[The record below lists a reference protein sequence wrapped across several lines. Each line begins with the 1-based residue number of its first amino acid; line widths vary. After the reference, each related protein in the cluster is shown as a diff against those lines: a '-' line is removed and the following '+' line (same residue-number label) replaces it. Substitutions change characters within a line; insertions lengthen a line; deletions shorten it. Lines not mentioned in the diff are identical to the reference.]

1 FGTPWFPPYHAAD
14 SVFRAVENRVA
25 FALGSVSGVAQ
36 VIDPYGRM
44 SARSNIDVR
53 QAISG
58 VTFVTEE
65 RPLYTWWG
73 DWFGWLCVAAVGL
86 LAFRRSRS

>member
-1 FGTPWFPPYHAAD
+1 
-14 SVFRAVENRVA
+14 FRAVENRIA

-44 SARSNIDVR
+44 SARSGIDAR
-53 QAISG
+53 QVISG
-58 VTFVTEE
+58 STFVSAE

-73 DWFGWLCVAAVGL
+73 DWFGWLCVGTAGL
-86 LAFRRSRS
+86 LAIRRSRS